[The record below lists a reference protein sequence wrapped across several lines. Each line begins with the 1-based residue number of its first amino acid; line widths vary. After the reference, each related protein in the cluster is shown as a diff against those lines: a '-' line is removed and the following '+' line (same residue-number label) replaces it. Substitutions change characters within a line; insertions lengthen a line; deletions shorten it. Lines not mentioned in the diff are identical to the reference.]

1 MQFKNPELLYALFL
15 LLIPIIVHLFQLRK
29 FQKEYFTNVAI
40 LKKAQLQTRKSQLIK
55 KWLVLLTRL
64 LLLTA
69 IIIAFTQPYFSK
81 TNSFNTEKE
90 TVIYLDN
97 SFSMQAKG
105 NNGPLLKRAIQD
117 IITSIDENE
126 KFSLI
131 TNTDSY
137 RNTTIKAIKNELLQL
152 EYSSNQ
158 LSYDA
163 ALLKAKKLFS
173 NKANS
178 IKNLIFVSDF
188 QQKTQEF
195 SIEKDSSITLSA
207 IQLNL
212 VSKTNAF
219 IDSLYISKQN
229 ATNYELTALLKSNQT
244 TTINLPVSLYNNDQ
258 LVSKVSVEIKDEN
271 KAIFTIPNNQTT
283 KGKITIDEAQLQFD
297 NTLYFSI
304 NTPSKINVLAVS
316 NDDANYLNGIFTED
330 EFNFTKKTP
339 NTLDYALFD
348 TQNLVILN
356 EIENL
361 PNTLITALKVFTD
374 KGGVVAFIPN
384 IKGNLSDYNR
394 FLQQFN
400 FSVFNSILEQEKRI
414 TSINYAHPIYAN
426 GVFEK
431 RIDNFQYPKVNLYF
445 PQNTSQSTAILQFED
460 NKPFLSQRNNVFVFS
475 AAINEDNS
483 NFKNINLIVPT
494 FYNIAKQSLN
504 TAQLY
509 YTIGQN
515 NQFDVSVN
523 LKPDTVLTLVNND
536 ESLIPEQQYYN
547 NKVVIKTNDL
557 PENAGVYEVK
567 NKNEI
572 LEYVSFNYNRNESDL
587 TYQNLENIE
596 GINVSNSVKEAFN
609 TIKNDTKVNELWK
622 WFVILALVLLIIEM
636 LILKYFK

>member
-15 LLIPIIVHLFQLRK
+15 LLIPVIVHLFQLRK

-40 LKKAQLQTRKSQLIK
+40 LKKVQLQTRKSQLIK

-69 IIIAFTQPYFSK
+69 IIIAFAQPYFSK

-178 IKNLIFVSDF
+178 TKNLIFVSDF

-207 IQLNL
+207 IQLNP

-523 LKPDTVLTLVNND
+523 LQPDTVLTLVNND

-609 TIKNDTKVNELWK
+609 TIKNDTKVDELWK

>member
-15 LLIPIIVHLFQLRK
+15 LLIPVIVHLFQFRK
-29 FQKEYFTNVAI
+29 FQNEYFTNVAF
-40 LKKAQLQTRKSQLIK
+40 LKKAQLQTRKSQQIK
-55 KWLVLLTRL
+55 KWLTLLIRL
-64 LLLTA
+64 LLLAA
-69 IIIAFTQPYFSK
+69 IIIVFAQPYFAK
-81 TNSFNTEKE
+81 TNSFNTEKD

-105 NNGPLLKRAIQD
+105 NNGELLKRAVQD
-117 IITSIDENE
+117 IITSIDEDE

-131 TNTDSY
+131 TNNVSY

-152 EYSSNQ
+152 DYSSNQ

-163 ALLKAKKLFS
+163 ALLKAKKLFF

-178 IKNLIFVSDF
+178 VKNLVFVSDF
-188 QQKTQEF
+188 QQKPQEF
-195 SIEKDSSITLSA
+195 SVKIDSSIALNT
-207 IQLNL
+207 IQLKP
-212 VSKTNAF
+212 VSKTNTL
-219 IDSLYISKQN
+219 IDTLYISQQN
-229 ATNYELTALLKSNQT
+229 ASNYELTVLLKSNQT
-244 TTINLPVSLYNNDQ
+244 TTTNLPVSLYNNEQ

-271 KAIFTIPNNQTT
+271 KAIFTIPNNQII
-283 KGKITIDEAQLQFD
+283 KGKISIDDAQLQFD

-316 NDDANYLNGIFTED
+316 EDDANYLKGIFTED
-330 EFNFTKKTP
+330 EFNFTQKTP

-348 TQNLVILN
+348 TQNLVVLN

-361 PNTLITALKVFTD
+361 PNTLTTALKVFTD
-374 KGGVVAFIPN
+374 KGGVVAFIPHT
-384 IKGNLSDYNR
+384 KGNLQDYNT

-400 FSVFNSILEQEKRI
+400 FGVFSPNLEQEKRI
-414 TSINYAHPIYAN
+414 TSINYSHPIYVN

-431 RIDNFQYPKVNLYF
+431 RVDNFQYPKVNQFF
-445 PQNTSQSTAILQFED
+445 PQNASQSTAILQFED
-460 NKPFLSQRNNVFVFS
+460 NKPFLSQRKNVFVFS
-475 AAINEDNS
+475 ASINEDNS

-504 TAQLY
+504 AAQFY
-509 YTIGQN
+509 YTIGKN
-515 NQFDVSVN
+515 NQFDVAVT
-523 LKPDTVLTLVNND
+523 LQPDAVLTLANNE
-536 ESLIPEQQYYN
+536 ESIIPEQQYFN
-547 NKVVIKTNDL
+547 NKVVIKTSEL
-557 PENAGVYEVK
+557 PEKAGIYEVK

-587 TYQNLENIE
+587 TYLNLEDVE
-596 GINVSNSVKEAFN
+596 GITISNSVKEAFI

-622 WFVILALVLLIIEM
+622 WFVILALVFLIIEM

>member
-40 LKKAQLQTRKSQLIK
+40 LKKVQLQTRKSQLIK

-523 LKPDTVLTLVNND
+523 LQPDTVLTLVNNE
-536 ESLIPEQQYYN
+536 ESIIPEQQYYN

>member
-40 LKKAQLQTRKSQLIK
+40 LKKVQLQTRKSQLIK

-207 IQLNL
+207 IQLNP

>member
-622 WFVILALVLLIIEM
+622 WFVILALVFLIIEM

>member
-40 LKKAQLQTRKSQLIK
+40 LKKVQLQTRKSQLIK

>member
-40 LKKAQLQTRKSQLIK
+40 LKKVQLQTRKSQLIK

-557 PENAGVYEVK
+557 TENAGVYEVK

-622 WFVILALVLLIIEM
+622 WFVILALVFLIIEM

>member
-15 LLIPIIVHLFQLRK
+15 LLIPVIVHLFQLRK

-40 LKKAQLQTRKSQLIK
+40 LKKVQLQTRKSQLIK

-69 IIIAFTQPYFSK
+69 IIIAFAQPYFSK

-178 IKNLIFVSDF
+178 TKNLIFVSDF

-195 SIEKDSSITLSA
+195 SIEKDSSITLSV
-207 IQLNL
+207 IQLNP

-219 IDSLYISKQN
+219 MDSLYISKQN

-271 KAIFTIPNNQTT
+271 KAVFTIPNNQTI

-384 IKGNLSDYNR
+384 IKGNLSNYNT

-400 FSVFNSILEQEKRI
+400 FSGFNSILEQEKRI

-445 PQNTSQSTAILQFED
+445 PQNASQSTAILQFED

-504 TAQLY
+504 AAQLY

-523 LKPDTVLTLVNND
+523 LQPDTVLTLVNND
-536 ESLIPEQQYYN
+536 ESIIPEQQYYN

-557 PENAGVYEVK
+557 QENAGVYEVK

-609 TIKNDTKVNELWK
+609 TIKNDTKVDELWK
-622 WFVILALVLLIIEM
+622 WFVILALVFLIIEM

>member
-40 LKKAQLQTRKSQLIK
+40 LKKVQLQTRKSQLIK

-609 TIKNDTKVNELWK
+609 TIKNDTKVDELWK
-622 WFVILALVLLIIEM
+622 WFVILALVFLIIEM

>member
-69 IIIAFTQPYFSK
+69 IIIAFAQPYFSK

-195 SIEKDSSITLSA
+195 SFEKDSSITLSA
-207 IQLNL
+207 IQLNP

-229 ATNYELTALLKSNQT
+229 ATNYELTTLLKSNQT

-283 KGKITIDEAQLQFD
+283 KGKITIDDAQLQFD

-316 NDDANYLNGIFTED
+316 DDDANYLKGIFTED
-330 EFNFTKKTP
+330 EFNFTKKTH

-504 TAQLY
+504 AAQLY

-523 LKPDTVLTLVNND
+523 LQPDTVLTLVNNE
-536 ESLIPEQQYYN
+536 ESIIPEQQYYN

-596 GINVSNSVKEAFN
+596 GITVSNSVKEAFN
-609 TIKNDTKVNELWK
+609 TIKNDTKVDELWK
-622 WFVILALVLLIIEM
+622 WFVILALVFLIIEM

>member
-15 LLIPIIVHLFQLRK
+15 LLIPVIVHLFQLRK

-40 LKKAQLQTRKSQLIK
+40 LKKVQLQTRKSQLIK

-69 IIIAFTQPYFSK
+69 IIIAFAQPYFSK

-195 SIEKDSSITLSA
+195 SVENNSSITLGT
-207 IQLNL
+207 IQLNP
-212 VSKTNAF
+212 VNKTNAF

-229 ATNYELTALLKSNQT
+229 ATNYELTTLLKSNQT

-271 KAIFTIPNNQTT
+271 KAIFTIPNNQTI
-283 KGKITIDEAQLQFD
+283 KGKITIDDAQLQFD

-316 NDDANYLNGIFTED
+316 NDDANYLKGIFTED
-330 EFNFTKKTP
+330 EFNFTQKTP

-348 TQNLVILN
+348 TQNLVVLN

-361 PNTLITALKVFTD
+361 PSTLITALKVFTD

-384 IKGNLSDYNR
+384 IKGNLSDYNT

-504 TAQLY
+504 AAQLY
-509 YTIGQN
+509 YTIGQY

-523 LKPDTVLTLVNND
+523 LQPDTVLTLVNNE
-536 ESLIPEQQYYN
+536 ESIIPEQQYYN

-596 GINVSNSVKEAFN
+596 GITVSNSVREAFN
-609 TIKNDTKVNELWK
+609 TIKNDTKVDELWK
-622 WFVILALVLLIIEM
+622 WFVILALVFLIIEM

>member
-40 LKKAQLQTRKSQLIK
+40 LKKVQLQTRKSQLIK

-622 WFVILALVLLIIEM
+622 WFVILALVFLIIEM

>member
-40 LKKAQLQTRKSQLIK
+40 LKKVQLQTRKSQLIK

-69 IIIAFTQPYFSK
+69 IIIAFAQPYFSK

-609 TIKNDTKVNELWK
+609 TIKNDTKVDELWK

>member
-15 LLIPIIVHLFQLRK
+15 LLIPVIVHLFQLRK

-40 LKKAQLQTRKSQLIK
+40 LKKVQLQTRKSQIIK

-163 ALLKAKKLFS
+163 ALLKTKKLFS

-207 IQLNL
+207 IQLNP
-212 VSKTNAF
+212 VNKINAF

-271 KAIFTIPNNQTT
+271 KAIFTIPNNQTI

-297 NTLYFSI
+297 NTLHFSI

-361 PNTLITALKVFTD
+361 PYTLITALKVFTD

>member
-15 LLIPIIVHLFQLRK
+15 LLIPVIVHLFQLRK

-40 LKKAQLQTRKSQLIK
+40 LKKVQLQTRKSQLIK

-69 IIIAFTQPYFSK
+69 IIIAFAQPYFSK

-178 IKNLIFVSDF
+178 VKNLVFVSDF
-188 QQKTQEF
+188 QQKAQEF
-195 SIEKDSSITLSA
+195 SVKKDSSITLSA
-207 IQLNL
+207 IYLKPVNKLNAL
-212 VSKTNAF
+212 

-229 ATNYELTALLKSNQT
+229 ATSYELTAVLKSNQT
-244 TTINLPVSLYNNDQ
+244 NATNLPVSLYNNEQ

-271 KAIFTIPNNQTT
+271 KAIFTIPNNQII
-283 KGKITIDEAQLQFD
+283 KGKISIDDAQLQFD

-316 NDDANYLNGIFTED
+316 DDDANYLKGIFTED
-330 EFNFTKKTP
+330 EFNFTQKTP

-348 TQNLVILN
+348 TQNLVVLN

-361 PNTLITALKVFTD
+361 PNTLTTALKVFTD

-384 IKGNLSDYNR
+384 IKGNLQDYNT

-504 TAQLY
+504 SAQLY

-523 LKPDTVLTLVNND
+523 LQPDTVLTLVNND
-536 ESLIPEQQYYN
+536 ESIIPEQQYYN

-557 PENAGVYEVK
+557 PKQAGVYQVK

-587 TYQNLENIE
+587 TYLNLENIE
-596 GINVSNSVKEAFN
+596 GITISNSVKEAFN
-609 TIKNDTKVNELWK
+609 TIKNDTKVDELWK
-622 WFVILALVLLIIEM
+622 WFVILALVFLIIEM

>member
-29 FQKEYFTNVAI
+29 FQKEYFTNVAF
-40 LKKAQLQTRKSQLIK
+40 LKKVQLQTRKSQQIK
-55 KWLVLLTRL
+55 KWLTLLTRL
-64 LLLTA
+64 LLLAA
-69 IIIAFTQPYFSK
+69 IIIAFAQPYFAK

-105 NNGPLLKRAIQD
+105 NNGELLKRAVQD
-117 IITSIDENE
+117 IITSVDENE

-131 TNTDSY
+131 TNNDSY

-152 EYSSNQ
+152 DYCSNQ

-178 IKNLIFVSDF
+178 VKNLIFVSDF
-188 QQKTQEF
+188 QQKPQEF
-195 SIEKDSSITLSA
+195 RIKKDSSITLNA
-207 IQLNL
+207 IQLKPVNKINTL
-212 VSKTNAF
+212 
-219 IDSLYISKQN
+219 IDSLYISQQN
-229 ATNYELTALLKSNQT
+229 ASNYELTVLLKSNQT
-244 TTINLPVSLYNNDQ
+244 TATNLPVSLYNNEQ

-271 KAIFTIPNNQTT
+271 KAIFTILNNQII
-283 KGKITIDEAQLQFD
+283 KGKITIDDSQLQFD

-316 NDDANYLNGIFTED
+316 NDDANYLKGIFTED
-330 EFNFTKKTP
+330 EFNFTQKTP

-348 TQNLVILN
+348 TQNLVVLN

-361 PNTLITALKVFTD
+361 PNTLTTALKVFTD
-374 KGGVVAFIPN
+374 KAGIVAFIPN
-384 IKGNLSDYNR
+384 TKGDLQDYNT

-400 FSVFNSILEQEKRI
+400 FNVFRPNLEQEKRI
-414 TSINYAHPIYAN
+414 TSINYSHPIYAN

-431 RIDNFQYPKVNLYF
+431 RVDNFQYPKVNQFF
-445 PQNTSQSTAILQFED
+445 PQNASQSTAILQFED
-460 NKPFLSQRNNVFVFS
+460 NKPFLSQRKNVFVFS
-475 AAINEDNS
+475 AAINEENS

-504 TAQLY
+504 AAQLY

-523 LKPDTVLTLVNND
+523 LQPDTVLTLVNND
-536 ESLIPEQQYYN
+536 ESIIPEQQYYN

-596 GINVSNSVKEAFN
+596 SITVSNSVKEAFN

-622 WFVILALVLLIIEM
+622 WFVILALVFLIIEM

>member
-40 LKKAQLQTRKSQLIK
+40 LKKVQLQTRKSQLIK

-195 SIEKDSSITLSA
+195 SIEKNSSITLSA

-609 TIKNDTKVNELWK
+609 TIKNDTKVDELWK
-622 WFVILALVLLIIEM
+622 WFVILALVFLIIEM

>member
-15 LLIPIIVHLFQLRK
+15 LLIPVIVHLFQFRK
-29 FQKEYFTNVAI
+29 FQNEYFTNVAF
-40 LKKAQLQTRKSQLIK
+40 LKKAQLQTRKSQQIK
-55 KWLVLLTRL
+55 KWLTLLIRL
-64 LLLTA
+64 LLLAA
-69 IIIAFTQPYFSK
+69 IIIAFAQPYFAK
-81 TNSFNTEKE
+81 TNSFNTEKD

-105 NNGPLLKRAIQD
+105 NNGELLKRAVQD
-117 IITSIDENE
+117 IITSIDEDE

-131 TNTDSY
+131 TNNDSY

-152 EYSSNQ
+152 DYSSNQ

-163 ALLKAKKLFS
+163 ALLKAKKLFF

-178 IKNLIFVSDF
+178 VKNLVFVSDF
-188 QQKTQEF
+188 QQKPQEF
-195 SIEKDSSITLSA
+195 SVKIDSSIALNT
-207 IQLNL
+207 IQLKP
-212 VSKTNAF
+212 VSKTNTL
-219 IDSLYISKQN
+219 IDTLYISQQN
-229 ATNYELTALLKSNQT
+229 ASNYELTVLLKSNQT
-244 TTINLPVSLYNNDQ
+244 TTTNLPVSLYNNEQ

-271 KAIFTIPNNQTT
+271 KAIFTIPNNQII
-283 KGKITIDEAQLQFD
+283 KGKISIDDAQLQFD

-316 NDDANYLNGIFTED
+316 EDDANYLKGIFTED
-330 EFNFTKKTP
+330 EFNFTQKTP

-348 TQNLVILN
+348 TQNLVVLN

-361 PNTLITALKVFTD
+361 PNTLTTALKVFTD
-374 KGGVVAFIPN
+374 KGGVVAFIPHT
-384 IKGNLSDYNR
+384 KGNLQDYNT

-400 FSVFNSILEQEKRI
+400 FGVFSPNLEQEKRI
-414 TSINYAHPIYAN
+414 TSINYSHPIYVN

-431 RIDNFQYPKVNLYF
+431 RVDNFQYPKVNQFF
-445 PQNTSQSTAILQFED
+445 PQNASQSTAILQFED
-460 NKPFLSQRNNVFVFS
+460 NKPFLSQRKNVFVFS
-475 AAINEDNS
+475 ASINEDNS

-504 TAQLY
+504 AAQFY
-509 YTIGQN
+509 YTIGKN
-515 NQFDVSVN
+515 NQFDVAVT
-523 LKPDTVLTLVNND
+523 LQPDAVLTLANNE
-536 ESLIPEQQYYN
+536 ESIIPEQQYFN
-547 NKVVIKTNDL
+547 NKVVIKTSEL
-557 PENAGVYEVK
+557 PEKAGVYEVK

-587 TYQNLENIE
+587 TYLNLEDVE
-596 GINVSNSVKEAFN
+596 GITISNSVKEAFI

-622 WFVILALVLLIIEM
+622 WFVILALVFLIIEI